1 VVSRAEL
8 VSDHRQQQQQLH
20 LQLLLPLL
28 LLLTK
33 AHMPKPQAAQ
43 INN

>member
-1 VVSRAEL
+1 
-8 VSDHRQQQQQLH
+8 
-20 LQLLLPLL
+20 